1 MSFLNS
7 NGMQSGGNR
16 PSCPSGQG
24 SLPACGPFAVP
35 FVVSQG
41 TAPQRYSKTK
51 ALENGTLFPDLD
63 LPFHLKVNAPQLADT
78 KLNQLRALDFVIQEL
93 GLYLDTHP
101 NDSEAFAL
109 FQNYVELEKA
119 ARESYVEQHG
129 PLTQNDA
136 MAPGPGSIARRR
148 RKTCLYIRKSCSIL
162 SGSRTPTLNWPHK
175 SSPSTAGLSAI
186 GYDNLCSVF
195 DKKFVKNNMV
205 FFSVDKFDRNCCKKD
220 RSGCGCRNLGLW

>member
-1 MSFLNS
+1 MFCANS
-7 NGMQSGGNR
+7 NGNQSSGNR
-16 PSCPSGQG
+16 PACPAGQG

-41 TAPQRYSKTK
+41 AAPQRYSKTK

-78 KLNQLRALDFVIQEL
+78 DLNQLRALDFVIQEL

-109 FQNYVELEKA
+109 FQNYVELEKT
-119 ARESYVEQHG
+119 ARESYVEEHG

-136 MAPGPGSIARRR
+136 AMDDTYTWGKGP
-148 RKTCLYIRKSCSIL
+148 
-162 SGSRTPTLNWPHK
+162 WPWQY
-175 SSPSTAGLSAI
+175 TEEEA
-186 GYDNLCSVF
+186 
-195 DKKFVKNNMV
+195 
-205 FFSVDKFDRNCCKKD
+205 
-220 RSGCGCRNLGLW
+220 

>member
-1 MSFLNS
+1 MFCANS
-7 NGMQSGGNR
+7 NGNQSSGNR
-16 PSCPSGQG
+16 PACPAGQG

-41 TAPQRYSKTK
+41 AAPQPYSKTK

-78 KLNQLRALDFVIQEL
+78 DLNQLRALDFVIQEL

-109 FQNYVELEKA
+109 FQNYVELEKT
-119 ARESYVEQHG
+119 ARESYVEEHG

-136 MAPGPGSIARRR
+136 AMDDTYTWGKGP
-148 RKTCLYIRKSCSIL
+148 
-162 SGSRTPTLNWPHK
+162 WPWQY
-175 SSPSTAGLSAI
+175 TEEEA
-186 GYDNLCSVF
+186 
-195 DKKFVKNNMV
+195 
-205 FFSVDKFDRNCCKKD
+205 
-220 RSGCGCRNLGLW
+220 

>member
-1 MSFLNS
+1 MFCANS
-7 NGMQSGGNR
+7 NGTQSSGNR
-16 PSCPSGQG
+16 PACPAGQG

-41 TAPQRYSKTK
+41 AAPQRYSKTK

-78 KLNQLRALDFVIQEL
+78 DLNQLRALDFVIQEL

-109 FQNYVELEKA
+109 FQNYVELEKT
-119 ARESYVEQHG
+119 ARESYVEEHG

-136 MAPGPGSIARRR
+136 AMDDTYTWGKGP
-148 RKTCLYIRKSCSIL
+148 
-162 SGSRTPTLNWPHK
+162 WPWQY
-175 SSPSTAGLSAI
+175 TEEEA
-186 GYDNLCSVF
+186 
-195 DKKFVKNNMV
+195 
-205 FFSVDKFDRNCCKKD
+205 
-220 RSGCGCRNLGLW
+220 